1 MNDKKYFGVMLDCSR
16 NAVMKPEQ
24 VMRFA
29 DIISSFGYNSIQLY
43 TEDTYEI
50 DGEPYFGYLRGRYT
64 KEEIKAIDEHCM
76 EKGVELIPCI
86 QTLAHL
92 NQIFRWS
99 DYASIRDTDD
109 ILLAG
114 EEKTYELI
122 DKMFFTLAESFTSR
136 KVNIG
141 MDEAHMLGR
150 GAYLDKNG
158 LVNRFDILKKH
169 LERVLSIAEKY
180 GFECMMWSDMFMR
193 LASGGDYYTFDKPV
207 TSEAKACVPKNVNLV
222 YWDYY
227 HTEKRV
233 YDGMFSVHKQL
244 AGDKVWFAGGA
255 WTWVGFAPRNGFTIK
270 TMAPAMKSAAKN
282 GIRNVFVTMW
292 GDNGKECSFYSVL
305 PSLYAIRKMYDGE
318 TDESSIKNGFKEI
331 VGIDFDAMCLLDLPS
346 DADGGKNTNNNPCR
360 YLLYSDPLLGV
371 MDSTVSKNTA
381 NEFKKAAKKLSP
393 YCGDGEFAY
402 LFETE
407 KLLCET
413 LALKCDLGGFLREAY
428 KSENVEAL
436 KNGIKKIKK
445 TEKKL
450 KEFYYS
456 FKNLWQKENKPHGFD
471 VQELR
476 IGGLMLRLSSARER
490 IEDYLAGKI
499 SSVPEL
505 EEIILDPF
513 CRKGEEGKPVCMQTY
528 SFGSTVNSL

>member
-1 MNDKKYFGVMLDCSR
+1 
-16 NAVMKPEQ
+16 
-24 VMRFA
+24 
-29 DIISSFGYNSIQLY
+29 
-43 TEDTYEI
+43 
-50 DGEPYFGYLRGRYT
+50 
-64 KEEIKAIDEHCM
+64 
-76 EKGVELIPCI
+76 
-86 QTLAHL
+86 
-92 NQIFRWS
+92 
-99 DYASIRDTDD
+99 
-109 ILLAG
+109 
-114 EEKTYELI
+114 
-122 DKMFFTLAESFTSR
+122 
-136 KVNIG
+136 
-141 MDEAHMLGR
+141 
-150 GAYLDKNG
+150 
-158 LVNRFDILKKH
+158 
-169 LERVLSIAEKY
+169 
-180 GFECMMWSDMFMR
+180 
-193 LASGGDYYTFDKPV
+193 
-207 TSEAKACVPKNVNLV
+207 
-222 YWDYY
+222 
-227 HTEKRV
+227 
-233 YDGMFSVHKQL
+233 
-244 AGDKVWFAGGA
+244 
-255 WTWVGFAPRNGFTIK
+255 
-270 TMAPAMKSAAKN
+270 
-282 GIRNVFVTMW
+282 
-292 GDNGKECSFYSVL
+292 
-305 PSLYAIRKMYDGE
+305 MYDGE

-505 EEIILDPF
+505 EETILDPF

-528 SFGSTVNSL
+528 SFTSTVNSL